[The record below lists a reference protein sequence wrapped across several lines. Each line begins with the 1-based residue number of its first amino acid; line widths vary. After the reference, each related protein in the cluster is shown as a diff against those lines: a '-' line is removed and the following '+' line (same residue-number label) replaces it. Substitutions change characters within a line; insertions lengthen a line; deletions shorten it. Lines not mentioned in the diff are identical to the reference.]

1 MQTIFYYKQSA
12 REKHIDRAEKIIGKF
27 WRNSYHVCKSAQSC
41 PFSADSSAA
50 FHNFPAAMRRFSLKK
65 KQDAENRVLSLF
77 LRYCLEWQCPEQP
90 AQPPPQLPLQV
101 LFPCFFWRMRYRI
114 MEMTTAKRTAEMRMV
129 ARLALNHVSMENHSF
144 GKEWK

>member
-1 MQTIFYYKQSA
+1 MYVKV
-12 REKHIDRAEKIIGKF
+12 HRAVRFLRTALLHSITSRRPCG
-27 WRNSYHVCKSAQSC
+27 
-41 PFSADSSAA
+41 A
-50 FHNFPAAMRRFSLKK
+50 FHRKRNRTR
-65 KQDAENRVLSLF
+65 NRVLFLF

-90 AQPPPQLPLQV
+90 AQPPPQLPPQV

-114 MEMTTAKRTAEMRMV
+114 MEMTTAKRTAEMSMV